1 MPDDPAHQLNPLKC
15 KADFT
20 YRMTVKTIKI
30 EDTGK
35 GRKSVA
41 DDLEAVLRKI
51 EWWHQGS
58 IVGFLISYRGTDGV
72 WHQISWDGKQ
82 ATEKEVSS
90 ES

>member
-41 DDLEAVLRKI
+41 DDWR
-51 EWWHQGS
+51 QS
-58 IVGFLISYRGTDGV
+58 
-72 WHQISWDGKQ
+72 
-82 ATEKEVSS
+82 
-90 ES
+90 